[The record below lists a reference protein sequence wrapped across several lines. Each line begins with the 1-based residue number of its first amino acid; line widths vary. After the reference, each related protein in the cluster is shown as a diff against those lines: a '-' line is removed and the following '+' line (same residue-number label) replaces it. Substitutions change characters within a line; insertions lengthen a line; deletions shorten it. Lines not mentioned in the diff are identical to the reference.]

1 MDKKIYERTRYQN
14 IYRHKKNKNY
24 IVMMSKPVK
33 TSISKIDNRK
43 IITIEEAI
51 KLRDNY
57 RKKQELALNSINSNL
72 FNILWNK
79 YIDYCKNISKLS
91 YNTLKKKER
100 LYKKYICYFD
110 NYKVNK
116 ILRDD
121 IVNFIN
127 DIKTTDKQKNE
138 ILIIIKGFFNW
149 CVSQEIL
156 VKAPSYAI
164 KSIKVNKPEMKY
176 WLPGD
181 YKKFMQYIDSLGTPT
196 SHMIKTLVLLG
207 FILGDRI
214 GETRAL
220 TWDRINEEHQ
230 TIELFHSINYDPN
243 SKDYLSSTKNY
254 QSERTIDVSS
264 KLIEELKK
272 YKKYVYNLYNELN
285 PIIFYNYKTKRP
297 YSDTH
302 LREMFKE
309 YSRNANVPVIRL
321 YDLRHTYVTL
331 MMSEGWELYHI
342 SKRLGH
348 KNYATTVDKYGH
360 IEGKIRKEI
369 AKTTDKYM

>member
-1 MDKKIYERTRYQN
+1 MNLKVYEKTRYQN

-138 ILIIIKGFFNW
+138 ILIIIKGFF
-149 CVSQEIL
+149 I
-156 VKAPSYAI
+156 
-164 KSIKVNKPEMKY
+164 
-176 WLPGD
+176 
-181 YKKFMQYIDSLGTPT
+181 
-196 SHMIKTLVLLG
+196 
-207 FILGDRI
+207 
-214 GETRAL
+214 
-220 TWDRINEEHQ
+220 
-230 TIELFHSINYDPN
+230 
-243 SKDYLSSTKNY
+243 
-254 QSERTIDVSS
+254 
-264 KLIEELKK
+264 
-272 YKKYVYNLYNELN
+272 
-285 PIIFYNYKTKRP
+285 
-297 YSDTH
+297 
-302 LREMFKE
+302 
-309 YSRNANVPVIRL
+309 
-321 YDLRHTYVTL
+321 
-331 MMSEGWELYHI
+331 
-342 SKRLGH
+342 
-348 KNYATTVDKYGH
+348 
-360 IEGKIRKEI
+360 
-369 AKTTDKYM
+369 